1 MHVHISNLA
10 AQSGASLF
18 LHTHAPP
25 YRERLGVLPPAA
37 SAAYHPWIYNKTEN
51 LTQADFSN
59 SSAFTHVIA
68 ESMDVLSDGRWEI
81 VDAVDG
87 FSGWKVQRDLLGLVR
102 KRGLWGFWSLVEMK
116 KAKKLWIFEKR

>member
-1 MHVHISNLA
+1 
-10 AQSGASLF
+10 
-18 LHTHAPP
+18 
-25 YRERLGVLPPAA
+25 
-37 SAAYHPWIYNKTEN
+37 
-51 LTQADFSN
+51 
-59 SSAFTHVIA
+59 
-68 ESMDVLSDGRWEI
+68 MDVLSDGRWEI